1 MVIYMVNQKKK
12 QRETT
17 IIVVFVLASSLTS
30 TVSRDNSGIAY
41 GKEIERENIQ
51 TKNKV
56 REREREREKQ
66 KSIKLIMAFTVPSR
80 HISQA

>member
-1 MVIYMVNQKKK
+1 M
-12 QRETT
+12 
-17 IIVVFVLASSLTS
+17 LASSLTS

-56 REREREREKQ
+56 RERDRERERETKVDQ
-66 KSIKLIMAFTVPSR
+66 ADHGFHSAIKAYITSIMTA
-80 HISQA
+80 